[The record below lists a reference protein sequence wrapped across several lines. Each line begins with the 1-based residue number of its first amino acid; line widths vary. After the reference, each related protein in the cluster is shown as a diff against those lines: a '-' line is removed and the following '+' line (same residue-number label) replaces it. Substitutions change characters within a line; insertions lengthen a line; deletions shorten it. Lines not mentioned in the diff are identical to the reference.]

1 MESSDTK
8 KATDLFRN
16 NEKHL
21 SSFLQG
27 HPIVTGNLAAGF
39 AQLGYKVVSVQ
50 CGGDGLKIHLR
61 PV

>member
-8 KATDLFRN
+8 KASDLFRN

-21 SSFLQG
+21 SSFLQA
-27 HPIVTGNLAAGF
+27 HPIVASNLAAGF
-39 AQLGYKVVSVQ
+39 AQLGYRVVSVE
-50 CGGDGLKIHLR
+50 CGKDALKLHLQ